1 MEEEIFIFPSDIDAE
16 VRKMEYLFSQSLR
29 ILSTHL
35 KSRVQGK
42 GMAAVR
48 SLFEIMEHSN
58 APRLT
63 FYNHDEEQIRLS
75 VLASLRIASE
85 SAQIMALQESAYLQS
100 IADEQARI
108 AAEVEQ
114 KRQEE
119 IAYKLRA
126 EQEALRTVIA
136 RGAHIAATETARIL
150 ADQEVAERLQ
160 MEEFRLFEQED
171 TVMTD
176 QATEVPEPSVKGKEP
191 IVAVTSPISPKK
203 EERSSSS
210 SIPPA
215 VQKALDSIRTELAA
229 ELREDI
235 GDDIRNEI
243 DELRID
249 LRTDLREDFRA
260 DIAAS
265 EENTKRRMEEMMAT
279 LLKAIQ
285 DIKKP

>member
-1 MEEEIFIFPSDIDAE
+1 
-16 VRKMEYLFSQSLR
+16 
-29 ILSTHL
+29 
-35 KSRVQGK
+35 
-42 GMAAVR
+42 
-48 SLFEIMEHSN
+48 
-58 APRLT
+58 
-63 FYNHDEEQIRLS
+63 
-75 VLASLRIASE
+75 
-85 SAQIMALQESAYLQS
+85 MALQESAYLQS
-100 IADEQARI
+100 IADEEARI
-108 AAEVEQ
+108 AAEAEQ
-114 KRQEE
+114 TRQEE

-136 RGAHIAATETARIL
+136 MGTHIAATETAKIL

-160 MEEFRLFEQED
+160 MEEFRLFQQED

-176 QATEVPEPSVKGKEP
+176 QATVVPEPSVKGKEP
-191 IVAVTSPISPKK
+191 IVAIPPPISPKK
-203 EERSSSS
+203 EEGSSSS

-249 LRTDLREDFRA
+249 LRSDLREDFRA

-285 DIKKP
+285 DIKKPQP